1 MFAELST
8 LLGTAG
14 WASTVT
20 TATAAWV
27 YRRRLYTDA
36 LTGLGNRQALHRLA
50 RRERFTRSLVGLCMV
65 DLDQFK
71 AINDTHGHDFGNK
84 VLAAVATQ
92 LAAATQPGELAV
104 RLHGD
109 EFAAWLGPVPASGA
123 AEQRVEAIT
132 TALAEPIWVDGHRLT
147 ALGSVGLALAPAHTP
162 LTELLGQAD
171 AHMYEVKANRRLTVL
186 PTHSDRTRDNA
197 RTPGGEAA

>member
-1 MFAELST
+1 MFAEISM

-14 WASTVT
+14 WASA
-20 TATAAWV
+20 ATAAAWR
-27 YRRRLYTDA
+27 YRRQLHTDP

-50 RRERFTRSLVGLCMV
+50 RRERLTRSLVGLCMV

-84 VLAAVATQ
+84 VLAAVGTQ
-92 LAAATQPGELAV
+92 LATVTEPGEHAV

-109 EFAAWLGPVPASGA
+109 EFAIWLGPTPTSAA
-123 AEQRVEAIT
+123 AEQRAEAISA
-132 TALAEPIWVDGHRLT
+132 ALTEPIWVAGHRLT
-147 ALGSVGLALAPAHTP
+147 ALGSVGLAIAPAHTP
-162 LTELLGQAD
+162 LTDLLGQAD

-186 PTHSDRTRDNA
+186 PTQSDRTRDNV
-197 RTPGGEAA
+197 RFPGGEAA

>member
-14 WASTVT
+14 WAIIAT
-20 TATAAWV
+20 TAACL
-27 YRRRLYTDA
+27 YRRRLHTDP
-36 LTGLGNRQALHRLA
+36 LTGLGNRQALHRTA
-50 RRERFTRSLVGLCMV
+50 RRERFTRSLVGLLMV

-92 LAAATQPGELAV
+92 LATATKPGELAV

-109 EFAAWLGPVPASGA
+109 EFALWLGPIPTTTA
-123 AEQRVEAIT
+123 AEQRAESVAA
-132 TALAEPIWVDGHRLT
+132 ALAEPIRVDGHRLT
-147 ALGSVGLALAPAHTP
+147 VLGSVGLATAPASTP
-162 LTELLGQAD
+162 LAELLGHAD
-171 AHMYEVKANRRLTVL
+171 AHMYQVKATHRLTVL
-186 PTHSDRTRDNA
+186 PTGQAQRTRDQH
-197 RTPGGEAA
+197 TPGGEAA

>member
-1 MFAELST
+1 MFAEISI
-8 LLGTAG
+8 LLGTTG
-14 WASTVT
+14 WASA
-20 TATAAWV
+20 ATAAAWR
-27 YRRRLYTDA
+27 YRRQLHTDP
-36 LTGLGNRQALHRLA
+36 LTGLGNRQALHRVA

-84 VLAAVATQ
+84 VLAAVGTQ
-92 LAAATQPGELAV
+92 LATVLEPGEHAV

-109 EFAAWLGPVPASGA
+109 EFAIWLGPTPTSAA
-123 AEQRVEAIT
+123 AEQRAEAIT

-147 ALGSVGLALAPAHTP
+147 ALGSVGLAIAPARTP
-162 LTELLGQAD
+162 LTDLLGQAD

-186 PTHSDRTRDNA
+186 PTHSDRTRDNV
-197 RTPGGEAA
+197 RFPGGEAA